1 MLFFQ
6 PVEHREIKHFP
17 LFSDLVPCGF
27 PSPAQDY
34 VEKRID
40 LNDLLVQHP
49 SATYFVKSSGDSMM
63 GAGIGAGDLL
73 VVDSARKAAHGDI
86 VIAAIEGEFTVKRLQ
101 LHPVVMLK
109 PENSAYTPI
118 MIGSED
124 TLDIFGVVTFI
135 IKAAG

>member
-1 MLFFQ
+1 MFAQ
-6 PVEHREIKHFP
+6 PAPDAPLLELP
-17 LFSDLVPCGF
+17 LFLSPVACGF

-34 VEKRID
+34 TEQTID
-40 LNDLLVQHP
+40 LNQLCVAHP
-49 SATYFVKSSGDSMM
+49 AATYFVWAAGDSMVDH
-63 GAGIGAGDLL
+63 GIRDGDLL

-109 PENSAYTPI
+109 PENSAYAPI

-135 IKAAG
+135 IKSAG